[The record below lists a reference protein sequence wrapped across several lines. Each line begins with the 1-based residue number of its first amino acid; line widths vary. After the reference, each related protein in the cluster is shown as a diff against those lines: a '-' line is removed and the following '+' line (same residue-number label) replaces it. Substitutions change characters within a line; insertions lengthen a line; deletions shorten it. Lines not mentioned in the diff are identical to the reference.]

1 MKLSRRPARR
11 GRIEMVPLIDCMFLL
26 LVFFIYSMLSMV
38 LHRGIKVDLPQ
49 ARTALVHQ
57 EDYLS
62 IAVTREGEVYL
73 DRARVTL
80 EELGGQLRQR
90 KVVQPDLKV
99 FIGGDRDAHYDQV
112 IQVMDL
118 VRQVGISQVALETK
132 WKEAP
137 GTT

>member
-1 MKLSRRPARR
+1 
-11 GRIEMVPLIDCMFLL
+11 MVPLIDCMFLL

-49 ARTALVHQ
+49 ARTAPVHQ

-62 IAVTREGEVYL
+62 IAITRNGDIYL
-73 DRARVTL
+73 DQTRVTL
-80 EELGGQLRQR
+80 EQLGAQIRQR
-90 KVVQPDLKV
+90 KEVQPDLKV
-99 FIGGDRDAHYDQV
+99 FIGGDREARYEQV
-112 IQVMDL
+112 IQIMDK
-118 VRQVGISQVALETK
+118 VRQIGLSQVALETK

>member
-1 MKLSRRPARR
+1 
-11 GRIEMVPLIDCMFLL
+11 MVPLIDCMFLL

-49 ARTALVHQ
+49 ARTAPVHK

-62 IAVTREGEVYL
+62 IAVTRDGEIYL
-73 DRARVTL
+73 DQARVTL
-80 EELGGQLRQR
+80 EELGNQLRQR
-90 KVVQPDLKV
+90 KLVQPDLKV
-99 FIGGDRDAHYDQV
+99 FIGGDREARYEQV

-132 WKEAP
+132 WKETP
-137 GTT
+137 EKI

>member
-1 MKLSRRPARR
+1 
-11 GRIEMVPLIDCMFLL
+11 MVPLIDCMFLL

-38 LHRGIKVDLPQ
+38 LHRGIKIDLPE
-49 ARTALVHQ
+49 ARTAPVHK

-62 IAVTREGEVYL
+62 ISVTKSGEIYL
-73 DRARVTL
+73 EQAPVTI
-80 EELGGQLRQR
+80 EELGGRLRQSR
-90 KVVQPDLKV
+90 AARPDLKV
-99 FIGGDRDAHYDQV
+99 FIGGDREARYEQV
-112 IQVMDL
+112 IRVMDL

>member
-1 MKLSRRPARR
+1 
-11 GRIEMVPLIDCMFLL
+11 MVPLIDCMFLL

-80 EELGGQLRQR
+80 EELGRQLRQR

>member
-1 MKLSRRPARR
+1 
-11 GRIEMVPLIDCMFLL
+11 MVPLIDCMFLL

-49 ARTALVHQ
+49 ARTAPVHQ

-62 IAVTREGEVYL
+62 IAITRNGDIYL
-73 DRARVTL
+73 DQTRVTL
-80 EELGGQLRQR
+80 EQLGAQIRQR
-90 KVVQPDLKV
+90 KEVQPDLKV
-99 FIGGDRDAHYDQV
+99 FIGGDREARYEQV
-112 IQVMDL
+112 IQIMDM
-118 VRQVGISQVALETK
+118 VRQIGLSQVALETK

>member
-1 MKLSRRPARR
+1 
-11 GRIEMVPLIDCMFLL
+11 MVPLIDCMFLL

-49 ARTALVHQ
+49 AQSAPVHQ

-62 IAVTREGEVYL
+62 IAVTTDGEIYL
-73 DRARVTL
+73 DQARVTL
-80 EELGGQLRQR
+80 EELGVQLRQR
-90 KVVQPDLKV
+90 KWAQPDLKV
-99 FIGGDRDAHYDQV
+99 FIGGDREARYEQV

-118 VRQVGISQVALETK
+118 VRQVGISEVALETK

>member
-62 IAVTREGEVYL
+62 IAVTRDGEVYL

>member
-1 MKLSRRPARR
+1 
-11 GRIEMVPLIDCMFLL
+11 MVPLIDCMFLL

-49 ARTALVHQ
+49 ARTAPVHQ

-62 IAVTREGEVYL
+62 IAVTRGGEIYL
-73 DRARVTL
+73 DQARVTL
-80 EELGGQLRQR
+80 EELGGHLRQR

-99 FIGGDRDAHYDQV
+99 FIGGDRDARYEQV

-118 VRQVGISQVALETK
+118 VRQVGVSQVALETK

>member
-1 MKLSRRPARR
+1 
-11 GRIEMVPLIDCMFLL
+11 MVPLIDCMFLL

-49 ARTALVHQ
+49 ARTAPVHK

-62 IAVTREGEVYL
+62 IAVTRDGEISL
-73 DRARVTL
+73 DQALVTL
-80 EELGGQLRQR
+80 EELRNQLRQR

-99 FIGGDRDAHYDQV
+99 FIGGDREARYEQV

-132 WKEAP
+132 WKETP
-137 GTT
+137 EKI